1 MTLPAVIEDLRTR
14 AQNLRRRIV
23 LPEVDDPRMVEARRS
38 IEECGL
44 ADIVWVEDPA
54 MSPWIT
60 EVAEHIYQQRKHRG
74 GTSEDAVRLS
84 RDPLYFGAS
93 LVHLGHADASVAG
106 AAHPTADVIRAG
118 IHCVG
123 TAPEISTVSSTFL
136 MVRGEEVFSYADC
149 GVVPQPDTEQLVEI
163 AKSTAQNHA
172 LLSGQ
177 RPRVA
182 FLSFSTRGS
191 ASHPRVETVRQAA
204 NQFRKQCPGTI
215 ADGELQFDSAYVP
228 GIAAQKAPESP
239 IAGMANVFIFPDL
252 GAGNI
257 AYKISE
263 RLGGFLAF
271 GPIVQGLAKPCLD
284 LSRGCGVSDIE
295 NVVAVASVMSGSG
308 TG

>member
-1 MTLPAVIEDLRTR
+1 MEYLAEKPAE
-14 AQNLRRRIV
+14 
-23 LPEVDDPRMVEARRS
+23 
-38 IEECGL
+38 
-44 ADIVWVEDPA
+44 
-54 MSPWIT
+54 
-60 EVAEHIYQQRKHRG
+60 
-74 GTSEDAVRLS
+74 
-84 RDPLYFGAS
+84 
-93 LVHLGHADASVAG
+93 
-106 AAHPTADVIRAG
+106 VIRAG

-123 TAPEISTVSSTFL
+123 TAPGISTVSSTFL

-149 GVVPQPDTEQLVEI
+149 GVVPLPDVDQLVEI

-204 NQFRKQCPGTI
+204 NQFRKQYPGTV
-215 ADGELQFDSAYVP
+215 ADGELQFDTAYVP

-263 RLGGFLAF
+263 RLGGFFAF

-295 NVVAVASVMSGSG
+295 NVVAVASVMSGSN